1 MRCLFLSLSSAAYSP
16 ANADDAL
23 FIVRHPN
30 EREIS
35 QALSPPADNRT
46 AVALGATIDPDG
58 TGGANILL
66 RCVAAHTDDAGHIP
80 GTLVWIRNGLELSD
94 GDSGGR
100 VAITPLVFGTRYG
113 AELQITAFEESDAGI
128 YQCVATD
135 AASSDS
141 DVATSFPHRLDTGTR
156 THSGGCCVG
165 QCNSSGN
172 DAPLSRP
179 CWR

>member
-1 MRCLFLSLSSAAYSP
+1 MFRDPSNHETLG
-16 ANADDAL
+16 
-23 FIVRHPN
+23 
-30 EREIS
+30 
-35 QALSPPADNRT
+35 LSPPADNRT

-58 TGGANILL
+58 TSRYNLLL
-66 RCVAAHTDDAGHIP
+66 RCVAAHTDDNGQIP
-80 GTLVWIRNGLELSD
+80 GELVWIRNGLELSD

-113 AELQITAFEESDAGI
+113 ADLQITAFEESDAGI

-141 DVATSFPHRLDTGTR
+141 DVVTSSPFRLDTGTC
-156 THSGGCCVG
+156 THSVTGGCCVG
-165 QCNSSGN
+165 QCSSSGN
-172 DAPLSRP
+172 DAPLNRP

>member
-1 MRCLFLSLSSAAYSP
+1 MFRDPS
-16 ANADDAL
+16 N
-23 FIVRHPN
+23 
-30 EREIS
+30 RET
-35 QALSPPADNRT
+35 LSPPADNRT
-46 AVALGATIDPDG
+46 AVALAATIDPDG
-58 TGGANILL
+58 TIGGNILL
-66 RCVAAHTDDAGHIP
+66 RCVAAHTDDAGQIP

-113 AELQITAFEESDAGI
+113 ADLQITNFTESDAGI

-135 AASSDS
+135 AAISNS
-141 DVATSFPHRLDTGTR
+141 DVATSFPHRLDTGTC
-156 THSGGCCVG
+156 THSVTGGCCVG
-165 QCNSSGN
+165 QCSGSGN